1 MFVFFIRLGNCFTTI
16 SPTILCP
23 SSPSSPSKSSCLYND
38 MLDGSHGMVCRG
50 LQRWLSAEDSGLISS
65 THVVAYK
72 VVSKSSPT
80 GSSAFFLASKGPQRA
95 RGTCT
100 DIHAV
105 KTFLH
110 IK

>member
-1 MFVFFIRLGNCFTTI
+1 
-16 SPTILCP
+16 
-23 SSPSSPSKSSCLYND
+23 

-100 DIHAV
+100 DIHAASGSRRLLYICFPR
-105 KTFLH
+105 KQL
-110 IK
+110 